1 MSWEEARLNC
11 VEQGSH
17 LVVITS
23 DEVTDFIMNQIGKN
37 DKHHWWIGLN
47 AFKKEGAKWV
57 DGTHLVYDNFH
68 PGQPTGESFEGCT
81 EMFTPHNG
89 EWHDRRCT
97 APGRSICQ
105 RIDLCGHTCWD
116 VVGNRG
122 ESCSCTWAEGC
133 GTHDIAPPASFSDK
147 SSLFDLCPN
156 ECRDQD
162 KRPCITVPISSAQRK
177 EITLVGFILTL
188 VLWV

>member
-1 MSWEEARLNC
+1 MGKDGACVLLIQRRQEQHRREMRAHLSRILWLAALMVDLHYAANPNWIHFKGFNYSLVHEEMSWEESRTNC
-11 VEQGSH
+11 IEKGSH

-23 DEVTDFIMNQIGKN
+23 DEVTDFIMNEIGKN

-57 DGTHLVYDNFH
+57 DGTPLVYDNFH

-97 APGRSICQ
+97 ALGRSICQ

-122 ESCSCTWAEGC
+122 ESCSCT
-133 GTHDIAPPASFSDK
+133 
-147 SSLFDLCPN
+147 
-156 ECRDQD
+156 
-162 KRPCITVPISSAQRK
+162 
-177 EITLVGFILTL
+177 
-188 VLWV
+188 